1 MECMYGWMDV
11 RIVDASELSDAM
23 NEYVNTSSST
33 ARVSWN
39 RASREERVDDE
50 SPTRARGRRSSVDW
64 SIDRGEI

>member
-1 MECMYGWMDV
+1 MDGWMSG
-11 RIVDASELSDAM
+11 IVDASELSDAM

-64 SIDRGEI
+64 SIDRGEIYALI

>member
-1 MECMYGWMDV
+1 MYGCLSG
-11 RIVDASELSDAM
+11 ILDASELSDEM

-50 SPTRARGRRSSVDW
+50 SPTRARGRRSIDR
-64 SIDRGEI
+64 SIDRGEVRLH